1 MWFLRYGGLNLSF
14 CEASELK
21 FPHGPHRA
29 RDGKTTDFPVVVD
42 NECLL
47 SARHLS
53 PWVQVNCIS
62 HITLRRLLTH
72 LDCVY
77 NRSM

>member
-42 NECLL
+42 NEGLL
-47 SARHLS
+47 SLDL
-53 PWVQVNCIS
+53 VTFIS
-62 HITLRRLLTH
+62 ISELEGR
-72 LDCVY
+72 
-77 NRSM
+77 